1 MAIRR
6 ICKYGDKILRKKT
19 KQVDFKTVKKELKS
33 ILKDMLETME
43 AAKGIGLSANQIGLD
58 LKLAIVRYRKSEEEF
73 EDIVIINPEIVEQSG
88 SSVSE
93 EGCLSL
99 PGLFAKT
106 KRFTKVKVLAL
117 NEKGLPV
124 ELVAEGLLAKAFQ
137 HEIDHLNGI
146 LFIDKLPFI
155 TKIKLKPVL
164 RKLKKEWA
172 KIDESKQR
180 KGNRAT
186 GDRVTSER

>member
-6 ICKYGDKILRKKT
+6 INKYGDKILRKKT
-19 KQVDFKTVKKELKS
+19 KRVNFKAVKKELKF
-33 ILKDMLETME
+33 ILKDMTDTME
-43 AAKGIGLSANQIGLD
+43 AAGGIGLSANQMGLD

-73 EDIVIINPEIVEQSG
+73 KDIVIINPEIIEQSG
-88 SSVSE
+88 SSVSD

-117 NEKGLPV
+117 NEKGMPV
-124 ELVAEGLLAKAFQ
+124 EMVAEGLLARAFQ

-146 LFIDKLPFI
+146 LFIDKLPLLS
-155 TKIKLKPVL
+155 KLKLKPVL
-164 RKLKKEWA
+164 RKMKKVWA
-172 KIDESKQR
+172 KIDESKHDYKSPQI
-180 KGNRAT
+180 
-186 GDRVTSER
+186 SEADCEV